1 VSDRIKIILW
11 GYDLPAESKLRT
23 VLSINDGNVVAI
35 VVPANREER
44 VIEPIKKMAQE
55 NGIPVFAPPTLKDR
69 GFRESVSAAQP
80 DVFIVD
86 SYTKLIPKDVLTI
99 PRLGAFNF
107 HPGKLPQYRG
117 AHVLNWAMINGEG
130 KITLT
135 VHEMNERFD
144 CGSVVMEE
152 EIEVSFLDDIKS
164 VFEKVASTGEGM
176 LKKLI
181 EDIKN
186 NRLSLTPQTE
196 DGAKHYRARTPAD
209 GRINWKNT
217 GLQIYN
223 LIRALSPPWPCA
235 FFEHSGQEII
245 IYEAYPVPAG
255 YEEQPGTVVSVS
267 DRAFCVATGKDWL
280 LVKEADKMD
289 FEVGEIL

>member
-1 VSDRIKIILW
+1 
-11 GYDLPAESKLRT
+11 
-23 VLSINDGNVVAI
+23 VVAI
-35 VVPANREER
+35 VVPANREEM
-44 VIEPIKKMAQE
+44 VIKPIKNMAQE

-69 GFRESVSAAQP
+69 GFRESVSAAQS

-86 SYTKLIPKDVLTI
+86 SYTKLIPKDVITI

-117 AHVLNWAMINGEG
+117 AHVLNWAIINGEG

-135 VHEMNERFD
+135 VHEMNEKFD
-144 CGSVVMEE
+144 CGDIAMEE
-152 EIEVSFLDDIKS
+152 DIDVSFLDDIGS
-164 VFEKVASTGEGM
+164 VFGRVAGTGEGM
-176 LKKLI
+176 IKKLI

-196 DGAKHYRARTPAD
+196 EGAKHYRARIPAD

-223 LIRALSPPWPCA
+223 LVRALLPPWPCA
-235 FFEHSGQEII
+235 FFEHRGQEVK
-245 IYEAYPVPAG
+245 IYKAYPVPVG
-255 YEEQPGTVVSVS
+255 YEEQPGKVVSVS
-267 DRAFCVATGKDWL
+267 DRAFCVAAGKDWL
-280 LVKEADKMD
+280 LVKDADKMD
-289 FEVGEIL
+289 FEAGEIL